1 MPINRA
7 NPSDYKLPENYGW
20 NKEIIKWV
28 VSLSTGALIIFLT
41 FSKALKLLYRGENML
56 WIGLPLLALAVTAAS
71 GVLSLIFLTQ
81 FANRLERLERDE
93 LISRRYRMPE
103 EKREEI
109 KKSQEDNLKHT
120 NYLYE
125 TMIYSFFA
133 SIIFLSIFAANQLHV
148 IQFRDKLIEKV
159 TVLPKDT
166 PILVEYKND
175 SQEVVIYK
183 LMKSDTL
190 LNNDGSMV
198 KVIYLDERDTPK

>member
-1 MPINRA
+1 
-7 NPSDYKLPENYGW
+7 
-20 NKEIIKWV
+20 
-28 VSLSTGALIIFLT
+28 
-41 FSKALKLLYRGENML
+41 
-56 WIGLPLLALAVTAAS
+56 
-71 GVLSLIFLTQ
+71 
-81 FANRLERLERDE
+81 
-93 LISRRYRMPE
+93 
-103 EKREEI
+103 
-109 KKSQEDNLKHT
+109 
-120 NYLYE
+120 
-125 TMIYSFFA
+125 MIYSFFA